1 MKKLDISLKVSII
14 SFCLAVLCFAGFLYR
29 EELKIRHESALARS
43 FRLESIY
50 HSAQLCITER
60 YAAKGIVM
68 DSLDTGTLLNDHYLW
83 SKAEGYNIVTVE
95 GAPLISYVE
104 YKGYKYPE
112 IDKESDI
119 YYLSEDVD
127 DFDLHAEEFAQRSLA
142 PALYAAAWCY
152 IRENDTS
159 GMETIP
165 PEDLLEKVDFL
176 AKEPKK
182 AEYIKK
188 WIHDIEI
195 RLCDNGAAVEGVSF
209 GKENY
214 SPDSM
219 WWYDT
224 MQEPIDKE
232 IAKNIYAA
240 AVKYLSDCNE
250 NGTKPEIPLE
260 CEFLAQNGYIDPL
273 PDYSSIYIYVENED
287 SDDIGIKGV
296 FVGNAVYP
304 S

>member
-14 SFCLAVLCFAGFLYR
+14 SFCLAVLCFAGFLCR

-43 FRLESIY
+43 FTLESIY

-68 DSLDTGTLLNDHYLW
+68 DSLDTGTLLNDYYLW

-165 PEDLLEKVDFL
+165 PEYLLEKVDFL
-176 AKEPKK
+176 AKEPQK
-182 AEYIKK
+182 AEYIK
-188 WIHDIEI
+188 
-195 RLCDNGAAVEGVSF
+195 N
-209 GKENY
+209 
-214 SPDSM
+214 
-219 WWYDT
+219 
-224 MQEPIDKE
+224 
-232 IAKNIYAA
+232 
-240 AVKYLSDCNE
+240 
-250 NGTKPEIPLE
+250 
-260 CEFLAQNGYIDPL
+260 
-273 PDYSSIYIYVENED
+273 
-287 SDDIGIKGV
+287 
-296 FVGNAVYP
+296 
-304 S
+304 

>member
-14 SFCLAVLCFAGFLYR
+14 SFCLAVLCFAGFLCR
-29 EELKIRHESALARS
+29 KELKIRHDEALARS
-43 FRLESIY
+43 FTLESIY

-68 DSLDTGTLLNDHYLW
+68 DSLDTGTLLNDYYLW

-127 DFDLHAEEFAQRSLA
+127 DFNLHAEEYAHRNLA

-165 PEDLLEKVDFL
+165 PDELLDKVDFL

-182 AEYIKK
+182 AEYIKE
-188 WIHDIEI
+188 WINDVEI
-195 RLCDNGAAVEGVSF
+195 RLCDNGMAVEGVSF
-209 GKENY
+209 VKETY
-214 SPDSM
+214 SPESM
-219 WWYDT
+219 WWYKT
-224 MQEPIDKE
+224 VQEPVDTELARK
-232 IAKNIYAA
+232 IYAA

-273 PDYSSIYIYVENED
+273 PDYSGIYLENED
-287 SDDIGIKGV
+287 SDTPSIRSV
-296 FVGNAVYP
+296 WVNSAVYP